1 MTKRT
6 EEDVD
11 VFVDIGQGNHV
22 LTPTEQTWATVI
34 RRAVVDY
41 VLYRQHPV
49 PKLKKIGKD
58 AEEWLFGPDTGL
70 VNSFTNVCHYLN
82 VEPSVVRGCI
92 NNFSEETARRL
103 RGMGFGD

>member
-1 MTKRT
+1 M
-6 EEDVD
+6 D

-41 VLYRQHPV
+41 VLYRKHEV
-49 PKLKKIGKD
+49 PKLKKIGQD
-58 AEEWLFGPDTGL
+58 AEQWLFGSDTGL
-70 VNSFTNVCHYLN
+70 VNSFSNVCHYLN
-82 VEPSVVRGCI
+82 IEPSVVREYVA
-92 NNFSEETARRL
+92 NFTEETARRL